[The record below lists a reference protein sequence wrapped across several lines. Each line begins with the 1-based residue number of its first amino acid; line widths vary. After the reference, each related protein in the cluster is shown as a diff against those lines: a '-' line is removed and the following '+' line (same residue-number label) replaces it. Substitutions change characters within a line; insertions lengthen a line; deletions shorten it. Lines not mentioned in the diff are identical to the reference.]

1 MSKLSP
7 YLILFA
13 LIALVYHLNPWR
25 PGMSTGAGFD
35 APLDVTI
42 GTWDTEVVQERKPVL
57 VMFHQ
62 PGSAA
67 SEKLHSIIE
76 DTRESL
82 AGRFKVT
89 RVDLAANSS
98 LAMRYRIAT
107 TPTLLL
113 FKDGIVAATLTK
125 EEFANF
131 PALESKVLAYCE
143 ETH

>member
-7 YLILFA
+7 YVIIFA

-25 PGMSTGAGFD
+25 PGMSTGAVFD

-42 GTWDTEVVQERKPVL
+42 GTWDREIVQERKPVL

-62 PGSAA
+62 KGSAP
-67 SEKLHSIIE
+67 SEDLDAIIE

-82 AGRFKVT
+82 QGRFKVT
-89 RVDLAANSS
+89 RVDLATNSS
-98 LAMRYRIAT
+98 LAMRYRVST

-113 FKDGIVAATLTK
+113 FKDGLIAATLT
-125 EEFANF
+125 EEDFENF
-131 PALESKVLAYCE
+131 PVLESKVLAYCE
-143 ETH
+143 DAY

>member
-7 YLILFA
+7 YLIVFA
-13 LIALVYHLNPWR
+13 LIALIYHLNPWR

-42 GTWDTEVVQERKPVL
+42 GNWDQEVIQERKPVL
-57 VMFHQ
+57 VMFHR

-67 SEKLHSIIE
+67 SEGLHTIIE

-82 AGRFKVT
+82 KGRFKVT

-98 LAMRYRIAT
+98 LAMRYRIST
-107 TPTLLL
+107 TPTLLI
-113 FKDGIVAATLTK
+113 FKDGLIAATLT
-125 EEFANF
+125 EEDFANF
-131 PALESKVLAYCE
+131 PALESKVLAHCE
-143 ETH
+143 DAY